1 MGHQEVGEEFEGTYS
16 GSGYTDLK
24 PIRDWLNEYMQ
35 SLQIQ
40 VISGWQKQ

>member
-16 GSGYTDLK
+16 GAGYTDLK
-24 PIRDWLNEYMQ
+24 PIRDWLSEYMQ

-40 VISGWQKQ
+40 VIPGWQKQ